1 MFVRT
6 PEADGRRRGFT
17 LLELAITI
25 AIIGIVA
32 IIAVPNMMRFI
43 GRYRLNQA
51 TQSLSQQIVLCRT
64 MAISSNREH
73 AIEFL
78 EADNGQGASDWR
90 DNTGRYRFLRGNRP
104 RFSTEWEPIA
114 LGGAAGDGVIDLASG
129 PGDVIGVSLE
139 SWSSLRGPP
148 QTQLPD
154 AMVFGAHGFA
164 TNDPVD
170 FSDTFVRVV
179 LRNQATDDDADRRV
193 VLTDQGGNTYVA
205 MPDD

>member
-6 PEADGRRRGFT
+6 PRAEDRRRGFT
-17 LLELAITI
+17 LLELAITL

-32 IIAVPNMMRFI
+32 VIAVPNMMRFI

-51 TQSLSQQIVLCRT
+51 THSLSQQITLCRT

-78 EADNGQGASDWR
+78 EGDAGQGGADWR

-104 RFSTEWEPIA
+104 RFSTEWEPISLDNA
-114 LGGAAGDGVIDLASG
+114 GADGVIDLAAG
-129 PGDVIGVSLE
+129 PGDVVGVSLE
-139 SWSSLRGPP
+139 SWSPLQGPP

-154 AMVFGAHGFA
+154 TLVFGAHGFA
-164 TNDPVD
+164 TNDAVD

-179 LRNQATDDDADRRV
+179 LRNQATGDAADRRV

-205 MPDD
+205 IPDD